1 MFNKNFNLTV
11 DEFLTPEEC
20 NSIIEKYNTM
30 LTSGEDAHLN
40 YEKCDIE
47 NDENLIAI
55 LNKRLPI
62 VTDLY
67 KQKYPE
73 INYTGSFWQLTNLR
87 FKKYNPGKSYD
98 RWHSEHSL
106 RNPHRILNIIVYL
119 SDHNCGTKF
128 YNGETIF
135 SKTGRLTIFPSYFTH
150 THKGEVCPENKPRYI
165 LAGYYNFKQ

>member
-62 VTDLY
+62 VTD
-67 KQKYPE
+67 
-73 INYTGSFWQLTNLR
+73 
-87 FKKYNPGKSYD
+87 KKYNPGKSYD

>member
-1 MFNKNFNLTV
+1 MLNKNFNLTV

-55 LNKRLPI
+55 LNKRLP
-62 VTDLY
+62 VLTDMY
-67 KQKYPE
+67 KQMYPE

-87 FKKYNPGKSYD
+87 FK
-98 RWHSEHSL
+98 
-106 RNPHRILNIIVYL
+106 
-119 SDHNCGTKF
+119 
-128 YNGETIF
+128 F
-135 SKTGRLTIFPSYFTH
+135 SFLVK
-150 THKGEVCPENKPRYI
+150 
-165 LAGYYNFKQ
+165 